1 MVVVSDGEIVDFG
14 EKNERT
20 WIVSLLEGE
29 FALFLVQVPD
39 FSALMTGTT
48 NNPRVI

>member
-20 WIVSLLEGE
+20 WIVSFLEGE

-39 FSALMTGTT
+39 FGALMTGTA